1 MSKHVNYYLL
11 GLVIFLIGF
20 GALFL
25 STLSSIPSLDAF
37 GNTNYYLF
45 RQLIRIGIGLVACL
59 VAFKMPLAWFKKI
72 SPWLLL
78 ANLFLL
84 VVVFFPILGTNFW
97 GASRWISIGGISFQ
111 PSEFLK
117 ISAIL
122 YLSALLSN
130 KFSESTKK
138 NWIGSAKKGLH
149 NFNMVFLPF
158 LLLLAIVIIILKYQ
172 RDLSTLGIVVG
183 TLIIIYFSARTP
195 VWHMVLSFLL
205 AGTSAV
211 IFIAREP
218 YRLERLKVFLHPG
231 TDPLGIGMQVKQS
244 IIAVGSGGFFGKGLG
259 MSIQK
264 FGFLPQ
270 AMSDSIFAILGE
282 ETGIVGCVILVLLF
296 VLFFYLGLKIANSS
310 GDSFARLIAVGITFW
325 ITSQAFMNIASAVGL
340 FPLSGIPLPFFS
352 YGGSHIISELIG
364 IGLLLNISKNG

>member
-1 MSKHVNYYLL
+1 MPRHVNYYFL
-11 GLVIFLIGF
+11 GLVIFLLSF

-25 STLSSIPSLDAF
+25 STLSSLTSLNFF
-37 GNTNYYLF
+37 GTTNYYLF

-59 VAFKMPLAWFKKI
+59 VAFKMPLPWFKKI

-84 VVVFFPILGTNFW
+84 VVVFFPIFGTNFW
-97 GASRWISIGGISFQ
+97 GASRWISVGGISFQ

-117 ISAIL
+117 ITAIL

-130 KFSESTKK
+130 KLTEGVKK
-138 NWIGSAKKGLH
+138 NWIVSAKKGLY
-149 NFNMVFLPF
+149 NFNRVFLPF
-158 LLLLAIVIIILKYQ
+158 LLLLAIIIVILKYQ
-172 RDLSTLGIVVG
+172 RDLSTLGIIAA
-183 TLIIIYFSARTP
+183 TLIVIYFSARTP
-195 VWHMVLSFLL
+195 VWHMVLALLL
-205 AGTSAV
+205 AAASGAL
-211 IFIAREP
+211 FIAREP
-218 YRLERLKVFLHPG
+218 YRLERLKVFLYPE

-244 IIAVGSGGFFGKGLG
+244 MIAIGSGGIFGKGLG

-282 ETGIVGCVILVLLF
+282 EAGIIGSVVLVLAF
-296 VLFFYLGLKIANSS
+296 VLFFYLGLKIASS
-310 GDSFARLIAVGITFW
+310 ANDSFSRLTAIGITFW
-325 ITSQAFMNIASAVGL
+325 ISSQAFMNIASAIGL

-352 YGGSHIISELIG
+352 YGGSHIIAELIG
-364 IGLLLNISKNG
+364 VGLLLNISKNG